1 MRLKEIENYLS
12 KQEDKIISEE
22 LSIKSLIFKILD
34 FVEKICNFEKNP
46 SQIHKILHI
55 YKYKSLY
62 K

>member
-34 FVEKICNFEKNP
+34 FVEKICND
-46 SQIHKILHI
+46 S
-55 YKYKSLY
+55 
-62 K
+62 